1 MPRKQ
6 NREPQRNEPTTALT
20 AAPSTHAET
29 MELALA
35 ESAQPAAPTCSV
47 HAASA
52 ACETSTPSPA
62 PSAPPPPG
70 KPPVATP
77 SDRIATA
84 IALIREAKDDIEA
97 STSRDNA
104 APQDRA
110 ADAAELLTACRTML
124 LAAETAFRACRGGTY
139 ERLVERTRG
148 IITAVSHLIAD
159 GAEQSERDRRAREL
173 ADRLAA
179 HGDLAAAEE
188 VLASASPSPLR
199 RDRPKTSELLSR
211 AALAETI

>member
-1 MPRKQ
+1 MSRKQ
-6 NREPQRNEPTTALT
+6 KREPKQNEPTAPQTV
-20 AAPSTHAET
+20 APSTRAET

-35 ESAQPAAPTCSV
+35 EPSQPAAPTCSV

-52 ACETSTPSPA
+52 ACEPSA
-62 PSAPPPPG
+62 PSAPSPHR
-70 KPPVATP
+70 PPVATP

-84 IALIREAKDDIEA
+84 IALIREAKDELEA
-97 STSRDNA
+97 APSRDHA
-104 APQDRA
+104 AQESRA

-173 ADRLAA
+173 ADRFAA

-188 VLASASPSPLR
+188 TLASSSPSPLR
-199 RDRPKTSELLSR
+199 RDRPKTSELLAR
-211 AALAETI
+211 AALMEAI

>member
-1 MPRKQ
+1 MARKQ
-6 NREPQRNEPTTALT
+6 KTEPTETMQTTAQT
-20 AAPSTHAET
+20 AATATAHAET

-35 ESAQPAAPTCSV
+35 APTT
-47 HAASA
+47 AP
-52 ACETSTPSPA
+52 TPPSPVPVA
-62 PSAPPPPG
+62 PSAPTTPPPS
-70 KPPVATP
+70 KSPSAPSRPPVATP

-84 IALIREAKDDIEA
+84 IALVREAKDEIEA
-97 STSRDNA
+97 APSRDSA
-104 APQDRA
+104 AQETRA

-179 HGDLAAAEE
+179 HGDIAAAEE
-188 VLASASPSPLR
+188 VLADASPSPLR

-211 AALAETI
+211 AELMETI